1 MVTKRIDYL
10 AEAVEAARS
19 VMIELT
25 RMLGEYSEGIVIVG
39 GWVPE
44 LLFGHAEHP
53 HTGSLDVDLALDH
66 RALGEVGY
74 QSILQIL
81 KSRGYRQGEQPFI
94 FFRTVHINSNPYE
107 VEVDFLSGEYGG
119 TTRKHRTQKV
129 QDMLVRKARGSDL
142 VFTRA
147 TEISLSGSLPDGGV
161 DQVRVRVASIAPFLV
176 MKAMALSSRL
186 MEKDAW
192 DIYYCICN
200 YPGGIEPLADE
211 IRPLLKTNW
220 YRKPCKPLLKNL
232 LPRITPV
239 PHTWRILK
247 TQRMM
252 KREPCS
258 SVIPSSGSKACFPAC
273 TEKIYEYSIGIV

>member
-1 MVTKRIDYL
+1 MKGLWSWADGFPNYCSVT
-10 AEAVEAARS
+10 
-19 VMIELT
+19 
-25 RMLGEYSEGIVIVG
+25 
-39 GWVPE
+39 
-44 LLFGHAEHP
+44 
-53 HTGSLDVDLALDH
+53 TGSLDVDLALDH
-66 RALGEVGY
+66 RTLGEVGY

-81 KSRGYRQGEQPFI
+81 KSRGYHQGEQPFI

-142 VFTRA
+142 VFTHA
-147 TEISLSGSLPDGGV
+147 TEISLSGSLPDGGL

-192 DIYYCICN
+192 DIYYCIRN

-211 IRPLLKTNW
+211 IRPV
-220 YRKPCKPLLKNL
+220 LKNKLVQEALQTLAEKFASPDHTGPTHVADFEDPTDHEERAMLQRDSFERIQSL
-232 LPRITPV
+232 LSRL
-239 PHTWRILK
+239 H
-247 TQRMM
+247 
-252 KREPCS
+252 
-258 SVIPSSGSKACFPAC
+258 
-273 TEKIYEYSIGIV
+273 